1 MHGRSHTVVA
11 MMCPDCGVEVPAN
24 QKFCHDCGASLKGT
38 TEPTEAI
45 DTTTSEEAE
54 LPKLNDLPTAE
65 ITPREALP
73 DPVWTA
79 PDTQDQT
86 VSAEPAESAPE
97 PAEIVVATSA
107 IVTADDNPDAEHA
120 VTEQIET
127 TESRGTSTEEMP
139 ALFDGHD
146 DLGEYAPARKPFE
159 LKLIFLLAF
168 FGAVAVLMSVAA
180 DVTDIRTTRPT
191 AGITT
196 GVSTLDDLGTNLAVA
211 GFIGA
216 AAMVIGGLLACF
228 GFRWGAG
235 LAGGAGLGLLGW
247 AAMAIGLAEFPIA
260 VAESITRT
268 SSESFTLTVTRDLGW
283 WLIASVGIVG
293 VLVFL
298 ASLRA
303 FSRGTRVALNP
314 WIAALGAVAM
324 VVLAVGPLVPVGQ
337 ASFADNFS
345 SPTVN
350 IDLPTAYFAGR
361 LAQVGLIAAAGV
373 VGFLIVRPYG
383 LGLAA
388 GGLCVAVWLWAS
400 SLGELGSNPIGIAD
414 RNPGALNT
422 IPHGVTTAGMA
433 LSLLLLIIA
442 VVAATIQR
450 QRTGTY

>member
-1 MHGRSHTVVA
+1 MV
-11 MMCPDCGVEVPAN
+11 CPGCGVEVQEN
-24 QKFCHDCGASLKGT
+24 QKFCHDCGASLKGV
-38 TEPTEAI
+38 TEPTELV
-45 DTTTSEEAE
+45 DTTSPAATE
-54 LPKLNDLPTAE
+54 LPKLSDLPTAE
-65 ITPREALP
+65 ITPREPLP
-73 DPVWTA
+73 DPNWAA
-79 PDTQDQT
+79 PEAEDQT
-86 VSAEPAESAPE
+86 VVTDFVETAPE
-97 PAEIVVATSA
+97 PAEIVVAASA
-107 IVTADDNPDAEHA
+107 IVGDDARTGDVSGQHA

-127 TESRGTSTEEMP
+127 PQSQAASTEEMP

-146 DLGEYAPARKPFE
+146 DLAEYAPAREPFK

-168 FGAVAVLMSVAA
+168 FGTIAMLMSVVA

-196 GVSTLDDLGTNLAVA
+196 GVSTLEDLGTNLAVA

-216 AAMVIGGLLACF
+216 ATMVIGGLLACF
-228 GFRWGAG
+228 GFRWGDG
-235 LAGGAGLGLLGW
+235 LAGGAGLGLFGW

-268 SSESFTLTVTRDLGW
+268 SPEAFTLTVTRDLGW

-298 ASLRA
+298 ASLR
-303 FSRGTRVALNP
+303 SLSGGTHVALNP
-314 WIAALGAVAM
+314 WVAAVGAVTM
-324 VVLAVGPLVPVGQ
+324 VVLATGPLVPVGQ

-361 LAQVGLIAAAGV
+361 LAQVGLIAMAGV
-373 VGFLIVRPYG
+373 IGFLIVRPYG

-388 GGLCVAVWLWAS
+388 GGISTAVWLWVS
-400 SLGELGSNPIGIAD
+400 SLGELGSRPVGIAD

-422 IPHGVTTAGMA
+422 IPHGVTTVGMA
-433 LSLLLLIIA
+433 LSILLLIIA
-442 VVAATIQR
+442 IVIATIQR
-450 QRTGTY
+450 RRVHTY